1 MKNPFYIGDRVRA
14 IDHIRSG
21 ATNRVVGLAGTI
33 ICHRMGNPNM
43 FGVDF
48 DTDFGGHSCDNKV
61 RHGHGQWMHYIDLE
75 FEGSIVELTGDIESL
90 F

>member
-1 MKNPFYIGDRVRA
+1 
-14 IDHIRSG
+14 
-21 ATNRVVGLAGTI
+21 
-33 ICHRMGNPNM
+33 MGNPNV